1 MSPAAVLRSP
11 FERWWASF
19 QTIPLV
25 PRMLALAGAIP
36 FIALAPPVSKHLTWV
51 LPYDII
57 ENSAMFQV
65 GYGISIVT
73 FLGAVHWGLAMGS
86 AAMAS
91 PLLARVS
98 RESYLWSVV
107 PSLASF
113 WLVGVEPGPASLLLC
128 LLLPACYVVDKARAN
143 YLPVWYLTL
152 RGPVTLLATF
162 GLLLTATYYIYLEA
176 DRVAAAAAEAEQR
189 EQQQQLQQQQ
199 QQQQQPQAKAA

>member
-1 MSPAAVLRSP
+1 MR
-11 FERWWASF
+11 R
-19 QTIPLV
+19 
-25 PRMLALAGAIP
+25 G
-36 FIALAPPVSKHLTWV
+36 
-51 LPYDII
+51 
-57 ENSAMFQV
+57 
-65 GYGISIVT
+65 
-73 FLGAVHWGLAMGS
+73 GS
-86 AAMAS
+86 ALGQGTS
-91 PLLARVS
+91 WPRVAFPQDADFL
-98 RESYLWSVV
+98 RLWRCPFPRWSVV

-199 QQQQQPQAKAA
+199 QQQQPQAKAA